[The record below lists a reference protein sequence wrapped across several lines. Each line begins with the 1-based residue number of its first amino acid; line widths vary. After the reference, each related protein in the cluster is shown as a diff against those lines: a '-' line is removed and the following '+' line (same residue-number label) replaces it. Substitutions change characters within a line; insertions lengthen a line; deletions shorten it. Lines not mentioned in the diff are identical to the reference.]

1 MATHHHHHAH
11 GHGHEHAIEATNR
24 AFVVGVILNLSFVLV
39 ETGYGI
45 SANSLSLLAD
55 AGHNFSDVIAL
66 LAAWGAMLLS
76 KRLPSP
82 RFTYGLRG
90 STILVALAN
99 AMLLLIA
106 VGGIAWESVRRFTQP
121 SVMNEAT
128 VIWVALTGVVIN
140 AVTAFML
147 MGGSKHDL
155 NMRGAFLHMAADAVI
170 SLSVALAGAVML
182 WTGWLWL
189 DPAVSLVIAILIF
202 WGTWDLFKQSLKLS
216 LHAVPEAIDPEDVQ
230 RFLAAWPCV
239 QAVHDLHIWGMSTTE
254 TALTVHLVVGADHPG
269 NDYLHTLAHE
279 LEYQFGISHATIQVE
294 LGNTDTFCSLAPSDV
309 V

>member
-11 GHGHEHAIEATNR
+11 GHVHEHAIEATNR

-121 SVMNEAT
+121 SVMNETT

-279 LEYQFGISHATIQVE
+279 LEHQFGISHATIQVE

>member
-121 SVMNEAT
+121 SVMNETT

-279 LEYQFGISHATIQVE
+279 LEHQFGISHATIQVE

>member
-11 GHGHEHAIEATNR
+11 GHVHEHAIEATNR

-279 LEYQFGISHATIQVE
+279 LEHQFGISHATIQVE

>member
-11 GHGHEHAIEATNR
+11 GHVHEHAIEATNR